1 MTSVSPPM
9 PTTPTTPTT
18 PTYPCLTSGS
28 IEARCEFDL
37 TKFGELY
44 KVDVSG
50 YSLSSGPAGTVE
62 ELKSRIKKITD
73 QISTISK
80 TPFEQFDYPHQIK
93 TFDDATQKQL
103 WCLRTLL
110 FYQLLLTVTEMMN
123 NEVLFNAVYQGT
135 GINRTFRTDIVPYLK
150 NYKLGIFGSITPAS
164 DIDIGIQYS
173 GFNDIIGLAYVVS
186 AFEDSFLIFTG
197 GKNSLMFDIETYGD
211 LVTFPD
217 VRDKA
222 KSTGGPECV
231 NVRDVFPFDISSFNI
246 AELMSV
252 LQSVFTGILRN
263 YVIAKKTTLNADAVA
278 NIPELVNQFDIADF
292 LKVTTDKTG
301 INMFEFLMKAV
312 PSEDQAKMQEELT
325 KAIAQAKTIT
335 VEYMGSSYADSREK
349 YYKLVQTAE
358 ESLLNAKKTYFETE
372 EVKMTND
379 ELVNA
384 VKSVSNAL
392 VFREESYINPA
403 TVMHVV
409 RVLQANANNPKK
421 YETVEPSYCVTN
433 RLTDAYCNIGPY
445 GYIIS
450 MFEQLGYIYRFH
462 ITYCVSDPHDAEKC
476 AAKTKKYM
484 DRFKNAME
492 LCKPNPASVVASP
505 AVASPAVASPA
516 VASLAVASLAVAP
529 PAEPLINPMQ
539 QSVAIMATAGGR
551 KRKHTTKYNAIKKC
565 KKTRK
570 NKNKKTRVNKTRVN
584 KTRVKYTCK
593 K

>member
-1 MTSVSPPM
+1 
-9 PTTPTTPTT
+9 
-18 PTYPCLTSGS
+18 
-28 IEARCEFDL
+28 L
-37 TKFGELY
+37 TKFGKQY
-44 KVDVSG
+44 DFDVSP
-50 YSLSSGPAGTVE
+50 YTLSSGPAGNVE
-62 ELKSRIKKITD
+62 ELKSRIKTITE

-80 TPFEQFDYPHQIK
+80 TPFDQFDYPHQIK
-93 TFDDATQKQL
+93 AFDDATQKQL

-123 NEVLFNAVYQGT
+123 NEGLFNQVYQGSE
-135 GINRTFRTDIVPYLK
+135 IKRSFRKDIVANLK

-173 GFNDIIGLAYVVS
+173 GFNDLIGLAYVVS
-186 AFEDSFLIFTG
+186 VFEDSFLIFTG
-197 GKNSLMFDIETYGD
+197 KESLRFDIETYGD

-217 VRDKA
+217 VRDKPLA
-222 KSTGGPECV
+222 ESTGGPECV
-231 NVRDVFPFDISSFNI
+231 NIRDVFPFDISAFNI
-246 AELMSV
+246 ADLISV
-252 LQSVFTGILRN
+252 LPSVFAGILRN
-263 YVIAKKTTLNADAVA
+263 YVIAKKSTLNADAVA
-278 NIPELVNQFDIADF
+278 NIPELVNQFNIDDF
-292 LKVTTDKTG
+292 LKVTADKTG
-301 INMFEFLMKAV
+301 TNMFEFLMKAV

-325 KAIAQAKTIT
+325 NAIAQAKTIT
-335 VEYMGSSYADSREK
+335 VKYMDSSYADSREE

-358 ESLLNAKKTYFETE
+358 ESLLNAKKMYFETK

-392 VFREESYINPA
+392 IFREESYINPS

-433 RLTDAYCNIGPY
+433 RLTDAYCNIGNY

-462 ITYCVSDPHDAEKC
+462 ITYCVSDPPGHYDAEKC

-492 LCKPNPASVVASP
+492 LYKDASVATSP
-505 AVASPAVASPA
+505 AVTSPAVTSPA
-516 VASLAVASLAVAP
+516 VTSPAVTSPAVASLAVAP

-584 KTRVKYTCK
+584 KTRVNKTRVNKTRVKYTCK